1 MCEKVKIELTRD
13 QLTVII
19 RALNLMAQQHFELAV
34 ECNDEDV
41 SERNF
46 KAQEEYEKLKSEMGC
61 ITINVVGKCERN
73 VWNGSVSPQI
83 IIEDYEIVG
92 EQKYYF

>member
-1 MCEKVKIELTRD
+1 MYEKVKIELTGE
-13 QLTVII
+13 QLSVVV

-46 KAQEEYEKLKSEMGC
+46 KIQEEYDAIFALIRKQ
-61 ITINVVGKCERN
+61 VKCN
-73 VWNGSVSPQI
+73 
-83 IIEDYEIVG
+83 
-92 EQKYYF
+92 

>member
-1 MCEKVKIELTRD
+1 MCENVKIKLTRD
-13 QLTVII
+13 QLTVVM

-46 KAQEEYEKLKSEMGC
+46 EIQEEYDAIFALIRKQ
-61 ITINVVGKCERN
+61 VKCN
-73 VWNGSVSPQI
+73 
-83 IIEDYEIVG
+83 
-92 EQKYYF
+92 

>member
-46 KAQEEYEKLKSEMGC
+46 EIQEEYDAIFALIRKQ
-61 ITINVVGKCERN
+61 VKCN
-73 VWNGSVSPQI
+73 
-83 IIEDYEIVG
+83 
-92 EQKYYF
+92 

>member
-46 KAQEEYEKLKSEMGC
+46 KAQEEYDAIFALIRKQ
-61 ITINVVGKCERN
+61 VKC
-73 VWNGSVSPQI
+73 
-83 IIEDYEIVG
+83 
-92 EQKYYF
+92 K

>member
-1 MCEKVKIELTRD
+1 MYEKAKIELTGE
-13 QLTVII
+13 QLSVVM

-46 KAQEEYEKLKSEMGC
+46 KAQEEYDAIFALILKQ
-61 ITINVVGKCERN
+61 VKC
-73 VWNGSVSPQI
+73 
-83 IIEDYEIVG
+83 
-92 EQKYYF
+92 K

>member
-13 QLTVII
+13 QLTVIM

-46 KAQEEYEKLKSEMGC
+46 KIQEEYD
-61 ITINVVGKCERN
+61 TIFALIRKQVKCN
-73 VWNGSVSPQI
+73 
-83 IIEDYEIVG
+83 
-92 EQKYYF
+92 

>member
-46 KAQEEYEKLKSEMGC
+46 KAQKEYDAIFSLIRKQ
-61 ITINVVGKCERN
+61 VKCN
-73 VWNGSVSPQI
+73 
-83 IIEDYEIVG
+83 
-92 EQKYYF
+92 

>member
-1 MCEKVKIELTRD
+1 MCEKVKIKLTKD
-13 QLTVII
+13 QLTVVM

-46 KAQEEYEKLKSEMGC
+46 EIQEEYDAIFALIRKQ
-61 ITINVVGKCERN
+61 VKCN
-73 VWNGSVSPQI
+73 
-83 IIEDYEIVG
+83 
-92 EQKYYF
+92 

>member
-1 MCEKVKIELTRD
+1 MYEKVKIELTGE
-13 QLTVII
+13 QLSVIM

-46 KAQEEYEKLKSEMGC
+46 KIQEEYDAIFALIRKQ
-61 ITINVVGKCERN
+61 VKCN
-73 VWNGSVSPQI
+73 
-83 IIEDYEIVG
+83 
-92 EQKYYF
+92 

>member
-46 KAQEEYEKLKSEMGC
+46 KIQEEYDAIFALIRKQ
-61 ITINVVGKCERN
+61 VKCN
-73 VWNGSVSPQI
+73 
-83 IIEDYEIVG
+83 
-92 EQKYYF
+92 

>member
-13 QLTVII
+13 QLTVIM

-46 KAQEEYEKLKSEMGC
+46 EIQEEYDAIFALIRKQ
-61 ITINVVGKCERN
+61 VKCN
-73 VWNGSVSPQI
+73 
-83 IIEDYEIVG
+83 
-92 EQKYYF
+92 

>member
-1 MCEKVKIELTRD
+1 MCEKVKIKLTRD
-13 QLTVII
+13 QLTVVM

-46 KAQEEYEKLKSEMGC
+46 KIQEEYDAIFALIRKQ
-61 ITINVVGKCERN
+61 VKCN
-73 VWNGSVSPQI
+73 
-83 IIEDYEIVG
+83 
-92 EQKYYF
+92 

>member
-13 QLTVII
+13 QLTVIM

-46 KAQEEYEKLKSEMGC
+46 KIQEEYDAIFALILKQ
-61 ITINVVGKCERN
+61 VKCN
-73 VWNGSVSPQI
+73 
-83 IIEDYEIVG
+83 
-92 EQKYYF
+92 

>member
-13 QLTVII
+13 QLTVIM

-46 KAQEEYEKLKSEMGC
+46 KIQEEYDAIFALIRKQ
-61 ITINVVGKCERN
+61 VKC
-73 VWNGSVSPQI
+73 
-83 IIEDYEIVG
+83 
-92 EQKYYF
+92 K

>member
-13 QLTVII
+13 QLTVIM

-46 KAQEEYEKLKSEMGC
+46 KIQKEYDAIFALIRKH
-61 ITINVVGKCERN
+61 VKCN
-73 VWNGSVSPQI
+73 
-83 IIEDYEIVG
+83 
-92 EQKYYF
+92 

>member
-13 QLTVII
+13 QLTVIM
-19 RALNLMAQQHFELAV
+19 RALNLMAQQHFDFAV

-46 KAQEEYEKLKSEMGC
+46 KIQEEYDAIFALIRKQ
-61 ITINVVGKCERN
+61 VKCN
-73 VWNGSVSPQI
+73 
-83 IIEDYEIVG
+83 
-92 EQKYYF
+92 

>member
-13 QLTVII
+13 QLTVIM

-46 KAQEEYEKLKSEMGC
+46 KIQEEYDAIFALIRKQVRG
-61 ITINVVGKCERN
+61 
-73 VWNGSVSPQI
+73 
-83 IIEDYEIVG
+83 Y
-92 EQKYYF
+92 

>member
-13 QLTVII
+13 QLTVIM

-46 KAQEEYEKLKSEMGC
+46 KIQEEYDAIFALIRKQ
-61 ITINVVGKCERN
+61 V
-73 VWNGSVSPQI
+73 
-83 IIEDYEIVG
+83 
-92 EQKYYF
+92 KYN

>member
-1 MCEKVKIELTRD
+1 MYRKVKIELTD
-13 QLTVII
+13 EQLSVVM

-46 KAQEEYEKLKSEMGC
+46 EIQEEYDAIFALIRKQ
-61 ITINVVGKCERN
+61 VKCN
-73 VWNGSVSPQI
+73 
-83 IIEDYEIVG
+83 
-92 EQKYYF
+92 

>member
-1 MCEKVKIELTRD
+1 MCEKVKIKLTRD
-13 QLTVII
+13 QLTVIM

-46 KAQEEYEKLKSEMGC
+46 EIQEEYDAIFALIRKQ
-61 ITINVVGKCERN
+61 VKCN
-73 VWNGSVSPQI
+73 
-83 IIEDYEIVG
+83 
-92 EQKYYF
+92 

>member
-1 MCEKVKIELTRD
+1 MCEKVKIKLTKD
-13 QLTVII
+13 QLTVVM

-46 KAQEEYEKLKSEMGC
+46 KIQEEYDAIFALIRKQ
-61 ITINVVGKCERN
+61 VKCN
-73 VWNGSVSPQI
+73 
-83 IIEDYEIVG
+83 
-92 EQKYYF
+92 